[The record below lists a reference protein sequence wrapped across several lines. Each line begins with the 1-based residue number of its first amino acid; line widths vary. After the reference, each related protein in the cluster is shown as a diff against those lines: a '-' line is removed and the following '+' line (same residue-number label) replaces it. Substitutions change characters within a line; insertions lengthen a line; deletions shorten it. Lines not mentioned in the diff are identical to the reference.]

1 VADAVIGLNE
11 HGLPPH
17 DPERMLRTGFDAGA
31 RADALI
37 GIDDGV
43 QGEWLR
49 DSRLHRLSQA
59 NAVVGVLLMMAAVIQ
74 NQYDDYRQEVEER
87 GEI

>member
-1 VADAVIGLNE
+1 MIGLDE
-11 HGLPPH
+11 HGFPPH
-17 DPERMLRTGFDAGA
+17 DSERMLRTGFDAGA
-31 RADALI
+31 RADALV

-49 DSRLHRLSQA
+49 DSRFHRLSQA
-59 NAVVGVLLMMAAVIQ
+59 NAVVGVPLIMATVIQ
-74 NQYDDYRQEVEER
+74 NQYDDHRQEVEQR